1 MESIWTENTQLP
13 SFVPLAGD
21 IKTDVLIIGG
31 GMAGILCAYMLKK
44 QGTDCILIEQGRLCR
59 GVTGSTTAK
68 ITSQHGLIYQKLV
81 KQFGVEGARLYR
93 QANEA
98 ALEQY
103 ADLCREIAC
112 DFERKDNFVYSLDRP
127 DKLEKEMV
135 ALAQMGVPAELAQR
149 LPLPLECAGAVCFQN
164 QAQFHPLK
172 FICGILPGLPIYEQT
187 KAKAFLPPNTVIT
200 NRGRIRAEKIVVTT
214 HFPMFNK
221 HGAYFL
227 KLYQHRSYVLGLK
240 NGPDVHGMYVDENE
254 MGLSFRNGEGYLLL
268 GGGGHRTGKK
278 GGGWAELEAFARE
291 RYPESKISCCWAT
304 QDCMSLDGMPYIGQ
318 YSKATPELFVAT
330 GFNKWG
336 MTSSM
341 VVATVLADLVEGKD
355 NEWAELFSPSRNILR
370 PQLFVNGIS
379 SVANLLTPTKP
390 RCPHMGCALK
400 WNAQEHSW
408 DCPCHGSRFG
418 EDGKVLDNPATDD
431 MK

>member
-1 MESIWTENTQLP
+1 
-13 SFVPLAGD
+13 
-21 IKTDVLIIGG
+21 
-31 GMAGILCAYMLKK
+31 MAGILCAYMLKNK
-44 QGTDCILIEQGRLCR
+44 GINCMLIEQDRLCR
-59 GVTGSTTAK
+59 GVTGNTTAK

-81 KQFGVEGARLYR
+81 KRFGVDGARLYR
-93 QANEA
+93 QANET

-103 ADLCREIAC
+103 ADLCREIDC

-135 ALAQMGVPAELAQR
+135 ALAQMGAPAELVQR
-149 LPLPLECAGAVCFQN
+149 LPLPLDCAGAVCFQS

-172 FICGILPGLPIYEQT
+172 FISGILPGLPIYEQT
-187 KAKAFLPPNTVIT
+187 KAEEFLPSNTVVT
-200 NRGRIRAEKIVVTT
+200 NRGRIQAEKIVVTT

-227 KLYQHRSYVLGLK
+227 KLYQHRSYVLGLE

-254 MGLSFRNGEGYLLL
+254 KGMSFRNGGGYLLL

-278 GGGWAELEAFARE
+278 GGGWAELESFARDW
-291 RYPESKISCCWAT
+291 YPKSKPGYRWAT
-304 QDCMSLDGMPYIGQ
+304 QDCMSLDGMPYVGQ
-318 YSKATPELFVAT
+318 YSKATPNLFVAT

-341 VVATVLADLVEGKD
+341 VAATVLADLVQGKD
-355 NEWAELFSPSRNILR
+355 NEWAELFSPSRTLLR
-370 PQLFVNGIS
+370 PQLFVNGVS